1 MLLQFIQRISLL
13 YTLGYPTQYLPTLKP
28 LQEGIS
34 WFYAIN
40 PAVYRTVG
48 KLTTNFL
55 LAVWACQAVSQL

>member
-34 WFYAIN
+34 WILCYQSS
-40 PAVYRTVG
+40 G
-48 KLTTNFL
+48 L
-55 LAVWACQAVSQL
+55 